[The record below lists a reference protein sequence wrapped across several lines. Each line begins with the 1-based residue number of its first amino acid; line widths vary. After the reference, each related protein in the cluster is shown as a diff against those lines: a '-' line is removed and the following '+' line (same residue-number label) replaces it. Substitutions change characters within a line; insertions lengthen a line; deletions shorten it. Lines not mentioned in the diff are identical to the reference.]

1 MFGKFDSI
9 PTSFLFFIT
18 SILSEWRSFSSSYFY
33 HSTLLGGQYLLDKFF
48 LLILYSICSLNSSND
63 RIHSSTNSNLML
75 KIRPAEEKDIDAIF
89 ELIRGLAAYEKLTD
103 CVTGNTELLRSH
115 LFSERSYAE
124 VIVAELEVQTI
135 GFALFFH
142 TYSTFLTQPGLY
154 LEDVFVRPEYRRQG
168 VGKALM
174 TSVVQIAARLWA
186 ARMVCAGLE
195 SKRDRVLSES
205 RCHCSTRLENLSDVR
220 RNAS

>member
-1 MFGKFDSI
+1 
-9 PTSFLFFIT
+9 
-18 SILSEWRSFSSSYFY
+18 
-33 HSTLLGGQYLLDKFF
+33 
-48 LLILYSICSLNSSND
+48 
-63 RIHSSTNSNLML
+63 ML

-103 CVTGNTELLRSH
+103 RVTGNTELLRSH

-124 VIVAELEVQTI
+124 VIIAELEVQTI

-168 VGKALM
+168 VGKALI
-174 TSVVQIAARLWA
+174 TSVVKIAHERG
-186 ARMVCAGLE
+186 CG
-195 SKRDRVLSES
+195 
-205 RCHCSTRLENLSDVR
+205 RLEWSVLDWNQNAIEFYQSLGATVLPDWKICRMSAETLAEIATKSQSD
-220 RNAS
+220 